1 MNKNNDR
8 YQSIFNEILT
18 LTDDGFV
25 VVDKNGIITDINEQY
40 CEYLGTT
47 KSYATGRSIVKIIP
61 NTKMLDIVNNAYKE
75 EGAILRLQEKR
86 NDSNDRIVLVNR
98 SCVFDENKEVIAGVA
113 QVKFRLQTLD
123 SAKKLMK
130 EYAELEFYKEEYQ
143 KNSAGVC
150 SFDKILGES
159 KIFVETKKAGLK
171 AARTSFP
178 VLLTGETGT
187 GKEMFAHA
195 IHNSSDRKEK
205 PMISINC
212 AAIPSELLE
221 SELFGYE
228 EGAFTGAKKGGKKG
242 KFQLADKGT
251 LFLDEIG
258 DMPLGMQAKLLRVLQ
273 EKEIEK
279 IGGYT
284 PIPVDVR
291 IIAATRKNLQEMIEN
306 GEFREDLFY
315 RLNVI
320 NIEMIPLRE
329 RKEDVLELANYF
341 LNKLNLDYKTAISL
355 SKEVRECFQT
365 YQWPGNVRELDNVIK
380 SAYAACEDF
389 LIQLTDLPSKMV
401 SRHKLD
407 TYEESEGKKLTQMMD
422 EYEKNIITEA
432 LKRNK
437 WNCQSAAN
445 ELGIHRSALYKKI
458 AKYEIQQKNN
468 DNFRRN

>member
-1 MNKNNDR
+1 MDNMR
-8 YQSIFNEILT
+8 YQYIFDEILT
-18 LTDDGFV
+18 LTDDGFI

-40 CEYLGTT
+40 CKYLETT
-47 KSYATGRSIVKIIP
+47 KEYATGRSIVEIIP
-61 NTKMLDIVNNAYKE
+61 NTKMLDIMNNEYRE

-86 NDSNDRIVLVNR
+86 NDTNDRIFLVNR
-98 SCVFDENKEVIAGVA
+98 SCVFDEKKEVIAGVA

-123 SAKKLMK
+123 SAKKLIK

-143 KNSAGVC
+143 KNKTEIH
-150 SFDKILGES
+150 SFDKVLGES
-159 KIFVETKKAGLK
+159 KTFIEIKKAGMK
-171 AARTSFP
+171 AAKTSFP

-187 GKEMFAHA
+187 GKEVFAHA
-195 IHNSSDRKEK
+195 IHNSSSRKEK

-228 EGAFTGAKKGGKKG
+228 EGAFTGAKRGGKKG

-251 LFLDEIG
+251 IFLDEIA

-273 EKEIEK
+273 EKEVEK
-279 IGGYT
+279 IGAYK

-291 IIAATRKNLQEMIEN
+291 IIAATRKNVQEMIEN
-306 GEFREDLFY
+306 GEFREDLYY

-320 NIEMIPLRE
+320 NIEMIPLRH
-329 RKEDVLELANYF
+329 RKEDVLELANHF

-355 SKEVRECFQT
+355 SKEVKDCFLS

-380 SAYAACEDF
+380 SAYASCEDF
-389 LIQLTDLPSKMV
+389 LIQLSDLPSKMV
-401 SRHKLD
+401 SRHIL
-407 TYEESEGKKLTQMMD
+407 EAPEASRGKPLTQMMD
-422 EYEKNIITEA
+422 EHEKWILTET
-432 LKRNK
+432 LKRND
-437 WNCQSAAN
+437 WNCQRAAN

-458 AKYEIQQKNN
+458 AKHNIKQKNN
-468 DNFRRN
+468 

>member
-1 MNKNNDR
+1 MDNDR
-8 YQSIFNEILT
+8 YKYIFEEILT
-18 LTDDGFV
+18 LTDDGFI
-25 VVDKNGIITDINEQY
+25 VVDEQGVVTDINEKYSQY
-40 CEYLGTT
+40 LETTREY
-47 KSYATGRSIVKIIP
+47 AIGRPIVDIIP
-61 NTKMLDIVNNAYKE
+61 NSKMPDIVKNAYRE

-86 NDSNDRIVLVNR
+86 NDSEDRIVLVNR
-98 SCVFDENKEVIAGVA
+98 SCVYDENKRVIAGVA

-143 KNSAGVC
+143 KKSRAAC
-150 SFDKILGES
+150 SFDKIIGENNQF
-159 KIFVETKKAGLK
+159 IEIKKAGAK

-187 GKEMFAHA
+187 GKEVFARA
-195 IHNSSDRKEK
+195 IHNGSDRKEK

-212 AAIPSELLE
+212 AAIPGELLE

-273 EKEIEK
+273 EKEVETV
-279 IGGYT
+279 GGSK
-284 PIPVDVR
+284 PVPVDVR
-291 IIAATRKNLQEMIEN
+291 IVAATRRNLQEMIEL

-320 NIEMIPLRE
+320 NIEMIPLR
-329 RKEDVLELANYF
+329 RRHEDILILASFF
-341 LNKLNLDYKTAISL
+341 LSKLNADYKTAISL
-355 SKEVRECFQT
+355 SKEVRECFQS
-365 YQWPGNVRELDNVIK
+365 YQWPGNIRELDNVIK

-389 LIQLTDLPSKMV
+389 VIQLSDLPSKMV
-401 SRHKLD
+401 SRHQLE
-407 TYEESEGKKLTQMMD
+407 TAGKHQGKMLTQMM
-422 EYEKNIITEA
+422 ESYEKEIITEA
-432 LKRNK
+432 MKRNG
-437 WNCQSAAN
+437 WNAQLAA
-445 ELGIHRSALYKKI
+445 EEMGIHKSALYKKLS
-458 AKYEIQQKNN
+458 KYEIKQKH
-468 DNFRRN
+468 